1 MDEIINKVANSGLLT
16 VTMDEFYPLGDRVLI
31 DIKDQLWQG
40 IALKEKDFRAYI
52 ESNDWKEYTNKYV
65 AVTCSED
72 AIIPTWAYMLVSSA
86 LQPYAKRVVFGNLQ
100 LLDTLLC
107 IEEIGKIDANKYKDA
122 RIVIKG
128 CGDLPIPEAAYI
140 EIVNRLRPMA
150 KSIMFGEPCS
160 TVPVFKRK

>member
-1 MDEIINKVANSGLLT
+1 MNEIINKVASSGLLT
-16 VTMDEFYPLGDRVLI
+16 VTMDEFYPLGERILI

-40 IALKEKDFRAYI
+40 IALREKDFRAYI
-52 ESNDWKEYTNKYV
+52 DTNDWKKYSNKYV

-86 LQPYAKRVVFGNLQ
+86 LQPYAKRVVFGNIQ

-107 IEEIGKIDANKYKDA
+107 IEEIGKIDIDKFKDA

-128 CGDLPIPEAAYI
+128 CGDFPIPEAAYI
-140 EIVNRLRPMA
+140 EMVSRLKPIV

-160 TVPVFKRK
+160 TVPVYKRK